1 MRILSLNALCSFLML
16 SPGKETKDQRNNR
29 DQMIK
34 GSKELKPK
42 QAQRIYVG
50 IGSPHEKSEFPER
63 RCSYWW
69 IVDISPRRRERGTSI
84 TQVGSAYLLYVLHI
98 NATGTY
104 DITACGLDPHSRP
117 TCLAVGPEQTDQTCG
132 EKTSDQEE
140 TGHGRNHLS
149 LLLFPLH

>member
-1 MRILSLNALCSFLML
+1 MFFPYVV
-16 SPGKETKDQRNNR
+16 PGKETKDQRNNR

-42 QAQRIYVG
+42 QAQRMYVG

-63 RCSYWW
+63 RCNCWW
-69 IVDISPRRRERGTSI
+69 ILDISPRRRERGTSI

-132 EKTSDQEE
+132 GENIRSGGNGTRSEPFISASLPTSL
-140 TGHGRNHLS
+140 G
-149 LLLFPLH
+149 FPGN